1 MQSVAFLLISESL
14 TGTLSEIVK
23 FFDSEKNKS
32 DNINILFLL
41 IDIIIIIL
49 TAISTFIYN
58 EIIVIKKWGLN
69 TYVSSEIS
77 SRALS
82 EIRRM
87 NMTINENEEE
97 EDYGNEEEENK
108 TVELENKD

>member
-1 MQSVAFLLISESL
+1 M
-14 TGTLSEIVK
+14 
-23 FFDSEKNKS
+23 
-32 DNINILFLL
+32 LFLKL
-41 IDIIIIIL
+41 L
-49 TAISTFIYN
+49 LLFFFFMNFSY
-58 EIIVIKKWGLN
+58 KKWGLN

-82 EIRRM
+82 EVKRM

-108 TVELENKD
+108 TVELENKY